1 MKKKFGEM
9 HDRVQEERAKQQG
22 FSQPAA
28 EQKSTSKAP
37 SGDYI
42 DFEEVK

>member
-1 MKKKFGEM
+1 M
-9 HDRVQEERAKQQG
+9 HERMQDEQAKQQG
-22 FSQPAA
+22 FDQQRASQK
-28 EQKSTSKAP
+28 QSSKSV